1 MRRDELLR
9 QLKVNLERSQNR
21 MKQLADQRRRDI
33 TFNIG
38 DWVLLKL
45 HPYRQQTVFKRVHQ
59 KLASRFFGPYQI
71 LEKIGPVAYKLKLPT
86 EARIHPV
93 FHVSLLKSYQLNED
107 VNRERA
113 ETKRVELPPFSD
125 DGVVILEPQTI
136 LDYRWLK
143 QGTQLVEEGL
153 VQWKHLPPEEATW
166 ESTTKLKEMF
176 PRLDLEDKDPL
187 VGGSNDRPRRST
199 RLRKPN
205 LKYLG

>member
-1 MRRDELLR
+1 
-9 QLKVNLERSQNR
+9 

-45 HPYRQQTVFKRVHQ
+45 HPYRQQT
-59 KLASRFFGPYQI
+59 
-71 LEKIGPVAYKLKLPT
+71 T
-86 EARIHPV
+86 
-93 FHVSLLKSYQLNED
+93 
-107 VNRERA
+107 
-113 ETKRVELPPFSD
+113 T
-125 DGVVILEPQTI
+125 DGSSKGL
-136 LDYRWLK
+136 
-143 QGTQLVEEGL
+143 QLVEEGL

-176 PRLDLEDKDPL
+176 SRLDLEDKDPL

-205 LKYLG
+205 PNI

>member
-1 MRRDELLR
+1 
-9 QLKVNLERSQNR
+9 

-45 HPYRQQTVFKRVHQ
+45 HPYRQQT
-59 KLASRFFGPYQI
+59 
-71 LEKIGPVAYKLKLPT
+71 
-86 EARIHPV
+86 
-93 FHVSLLKSYQLNED
+93 
-107 VNRERA
+107 
-113 ETKRVELPPFSD
+113 
-125 DGVVILEPQTI
+125 
-136 LDYRWLK
+136 

-187 VGGSNDRPRRST
+187 AGGSNDRPRRST

-205 LKYLG
+205 PKYLG